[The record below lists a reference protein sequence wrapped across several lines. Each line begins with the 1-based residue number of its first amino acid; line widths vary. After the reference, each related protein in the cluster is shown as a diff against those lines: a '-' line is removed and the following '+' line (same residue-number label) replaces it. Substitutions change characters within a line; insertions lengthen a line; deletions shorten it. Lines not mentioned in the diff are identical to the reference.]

1 MEKLRFLLVEDSR
14 MDRELIEATL
24 LEGGL
29 EFELVQ
35 VETKVDFVLAL
46 NTITFDLILADYSL
60 PDFDGLSALEMAQ
73 NNCPKVPFIFVS
85 GVLGEELAIDI
96 LKSGATDY
104 VLKQRLTR
112 LVPAVERALREAQER
127 RDRFLAQLERQQ
139 TQQRLAVQYAVSLV
153 LAKATTLSDVIPDL
167 LKTLCQG
174 LEWQAVCLWRI
185 DEADHLL
192 HCVDCWHSSTP
203 DLDEF
208 IMAHRQTPSP
218 PNVGFLG
225 QIWDTRQPLGF
236 NNFDEALAGKA
247 GINSVFGF
255 PIQFENRILG
265 VIECFS
271 QIPQELDNDLLQ
283 TLISLGNQI
292 GQFIERKRIE
302 ETLQE
307 TQELFELFM
316 SNIPASAFIKD
327 ESSRYIYVNSL
338 MEGMYNRPLADWLGK
353 TDFDLFPSEIAQQYR
368 KNDLIV
374 FATNQTLQAQETGWL
389 NDEEHYYLVYKFPF
403 QNSTGLK
410 LLAGLSLDITDR
422 KQAEFQLQEQAK
434 KLSQLNDYL
443 TNSTSELAQ
452 RNEELDRFV
461 YVVSHD
467 LKAPLR
473 AISNLTQWITED
485 LSGQLPEENQSQLV
499 LLFQRVQRLELLI
512 DGLLEY
518 SRVGR
523 GKVSTESVDVGQ
535 LLCEIVDSLV
545 VPDTFVIEFPRK
557 MPTLVTKRLLL
568 NQVFSNLIS
577 NAIKHHN
584 RPDGRVEISVTQRDD
599 YYEFAVIDDGP
610 GIATENHE
618 RIFGIF
624 QTLTS
629 RDKRENTGIGLS
641 IVKKIIET
649 EGGEIFIE
657 SQLGKGATFRFTWR
671 SIS

>member
-1 MEKLRFLLVEDSR
+1 MEKLRFLLVEDSL

-24 LEGGL
+24 LEWEL

-35 VETKVDFVLAL
+35 VETQADFLAVL
-46 NTITFDLILADYSL
+46 NTTTFDLILADYSL
-60 PDFDGLSALEMAQ
+60 PDFDGLSALEIAR
-73 NNCPKVPFIFVS
+73 NSCPEVPFIFVS

-112 LVPAVERALREAQER
+112 LVPSVQRALREAKER
-127 RDRFLAQLERQQ
+127 RDRLIAQLERQQ
-139 TQQRLAVQYAVSLV
+139 SQQRLAVQYSISRV
-153 LAKATTLSDVIPDL
+153 LAEATTLNDAIPVI

-174 LEWQAVCLWRI
+174 LGGQAACLWRI
-185 DEADHLL
+185 DETDNLL
-192 HCVDCWHSSTP
+192 HCVECWHSSTP
-203 DLDEF
+203 NVHEF
-208 IMAHRQTPSP
+208 MMTHQLTPSA
-218 PNVGFLG
+218 PNTGFLG
-225 QIWDTRQPLGF
+225 QIWATGQPLAVSNF
-236 NNFDEALAGKA
+236 NEVLAAKA
-247 GINSVFGF
+247 ELNCVFGF

-271 QIPQELDNDLLQ
+271 QIPQKLDDGLLQ
-283 TLISLGNQI
+283 TMISLGNQI
-292 GQFIERKRIE
+292 GQFTERKRIE
-302 ETLQE
+302 QTLRE

-316 SNIPASAFIKD
+316 SHSPASAFIKD
-327 ESSRYIYVNSL
+327 ELSRYIYVNSL
-338 MEGMYNRPLADWLGK
+338 MERTYNRPLVDWLGK
-353 TDFDLFPSEIAQQYR
+353 TDFDLFPSNTAQQYR
-368 KNDLIV
+368 NNDLIV
-374 FATNQTLQAQETGWL
+374 FAADQTLQTQETGWL
-389 NDEEHYYLVYKFPF
+389 NDEEHYYLVFKFPF
-403 QNSTGLK
+403 QDSTGRK
-410 LLAGLSLDITDR
+410 LLAGISLDITER
-422 KQAEFQLQEQAK
+422 KQAELKLQEQAE
-434 KLSQLNDYL
+434 KLSQLNEYL
-443 TNSTSELAQ
+443 TDSTSELAQ
-452 RNEELDRFV
+452 RNEDLDRFV

-473 AISNLTQWITED
+473 AISNLTQWITDD

-499 LLFQRVQRLELLI
+499 LLLQRVQRLELLI

-523 GKVSTESVDVGQ
+523 GKISTESVDVGQ
-535 LLCEIVDSLV
+535 LLAEILDSLV
-545 VPDTFVIEFPRK
+545 VPDTFVIQFPLQ

-584 RPDGRVEISVTQRDD
+584 RSDGRIEISVTQRDG
-599 YYEFAVIDDGP
+599 YYEFMVTDDGP
-610 GIATENHE
+610 GIATENHD

-649 EGGEIFIE
+649 EGGEIFVE